1 MAKAYFSPELVRFLQ
16 QIKRNNRRPWFLKN
30 RERYE
35 EVVLQPGL
43 RFVVDFGFRVKQISP
58 WIVVNNK
65 PHGGSLQR
73 IYRDIRFSPDKRPYK
88 TWVGMT
94 FPHASRTEEVRAVGY
109 YLHLEPDGSAL
120 YGGTWRPDRR
130 SLAKIRD
137 AIAWKADEWKKAKRG
152 LTLEG
157 DSLTRA
163 PRGYPETHPLIADLK
178 RQDFVVSVPFSNAM
192 VCGPRFLQDVTAAA
206 KKMSPLMKFLAQ
218 AQGLQF

>member
-1 MAKAYFSPELVRFLQ
+1 MGKAYFTPELVRFLN

-43 RFVVDFGFRVKQISP
+43 RFVLDFGFRLKAISP
-58 WIVVNNK
+58 WITVNPK
-65 PHGGSLQR
+65 SHGGSLQR

-109 YLHLEPDGSAL
+109 YMHLEPEASAL

-137 AIAWKADEWKKAKRG
+137 AIAWKSQEWKRTRRG

-157 DSLTRA
+157 DRLTRA
-163 PRGYPETHPLIADLK
+163 PRGYPENHPLIDDLK
-178 RQDFVVSVPFSNAM
+178 FQDFVVSVSFSNAQ
-192 VCGPRFLQDVTAAA
+192 VCGPRFLTDVTSAA
-206 KKMSPLMKFLAQ
+206 KKMAPMLRFLAQ

>member
-1 MAKAYFSPELVRFLQ
+1 MAKAYFSAELVRFLQ